1 MRSLTVF
8 VSRASIK
15 VTNSSGNASEGQA
28 GSWCLL
34 RTVFPFICE
43 TGSKKEEPKGKE
55 LCFVLFLDS
64 SAVHII

>member
-15 VTNSSGNASEGQA
+15 VTNASEGQA

-43 TGSKKEEPKGKE
+43 TGSKKGEPKGKE